1 MKLTA
6 YNANGSR
13 ILKGWHIQN
22 EQGHRVASIDGST
35 LSPEKEYEL
44 AQLIAAAPDLAEALA
59 TLVQL
64 YVANPGTKQ
73 EFITCITPPSASAMT
88 EEMRIQ
94 DPLWSA
100 FDKARAALQKAGVT
114 L

>member
-6 YNANGSR
+6 YNAIGSR

-44 AQLIAAAPDLAEALA
+44 AQLIAAAPELAEALEWLLREYLHVVTVPA
-59 TLVQL
+59 DDIPQVK
-64 YVANPGTKQ
+64 A
-73 EFITCITPPSASAMT
+73 
-88 EEMRIQ
+88 
-94 DPLWSA
+94 
-100 FDKARAALQKAGVT
+100 ARATLQKAGVT